1 MIDSDAD
8 IDAIRRRPGMFI
20 GDVHDGS
27 GLLHMVWELLA
38 NALDEHVRGSCR
50 AVSVEVGEDGSM
62 TVRDDGRGIPVDRVD
77 GVPFVQKALT
87 SLHRT
92 PTFDGHTPHE
102 HVGLHGVGL
111 VAVNALSSWLSLE
124 IFRDEKHYRQRYERG
139 IPCDALEAVGST
151 SQTGTAIT
159 FLPDPTI
166 FSNPWFNAGAIA
178 TRLRELACLVP
189 SLSFSFVDHRRHHF
203 HEPRGI
209 RVFLERTR
217 SPGKRI
223 FGVVAVEEV
232 ENDISVEVAMEWR
245 DHPRTSID
253 SFANIQRTTEGGT
266 HVRGLLNGLA
276 RGLRDVEGARVN
288 KRSLEQLRDIVASGL
303 HAVVC
308 VRLRDPTY
316 ASPTTSRLATPAVAT
331 VVSAVVRRAFAHELR
346 HNAELRAHIVGQ
358 IKRVDHP

>member
-1 MIDSDAD
+1 MIDFPED

-20 GDVHDGS
+20 GDVRDGS

-38 NALDEHVRGSCR
+38 NALDEHVRGICR
-50 AVSVEVGEDGSM
+50 AVSVEVGEDGSV
-62 TVRDDGRGIPVDRVD
+62 TVKDDGRGIPVHQVD

-92 PTFDGHTPHE
+92 PTFDGHAPHE

-124 IFRDEKHYRQRYERG
+124 IFRDARCYRQRYERG
-139 IPCDALEAVGST
+139 IPCGDLEAVGPT

-166 FSNPWFNAGAIA
+166 FSDPWINAGAIA
-178 TRLRELACLVP
+178 ARLRELACLVP
-189 SLSFSFVDHRRHHF
+189 SLSFSFVDHRKHHF
-203 HEPRGI
+203 HETRGI

-232 ENDISVEVAMEWR
+232 VNDISVEVAMEWR
-245 DHPRTSID
+245 DHRWTSID
-253 SFANIQRTTEGGT
+253 SFANIQRTTDGGT

-276 RGLRDVEGARVN
+276 RGLRDVEETRVN
-288 KRSLEQLRDIVASGL
+288 KRPLEQLRDIVASGL

-316 ASPTTSRLATPAVAT
+316 ESPTTSRLATPEVAT
-331 VVSAVVRRAFAHELR
+331 VVSTVVRRAFAHGLR
-346 HNAELRAHIVGQ
+346 HNAELRTHIVGL
-358 IKRVDHP
+358 IEIVDNH